1 MPSFVTPTVHFR
13 NEIIADLRSHQ
24 GFTDEGTPG
33 RVRSI
38 VKVHLIGI
46 GGTGMGAVAGLL
58 AAAGHE
64 VRGSDAAVYPPMSE
78 QLAALGVPV
87 MMPYDAHNLDWEPE
101 VVVVGNV
108 HGKDHVEVTAAQ
120 ARHIKLT
127 SFPAVI
133 GEHLLPGKT
142 SIVVSGTHGKTT
154 TTSLLAH
161 ILEQAGRD
169 PNLFVGGV
177 PVGLGHGWRAGKGPF
192 VIEGDE
198 YDTAFFDKGSKF
210 LHYKPDTVI
219 LTSIELDHVD
229 IFASFDAV
237 RDTFKKLVAL
247 IPADG
252 LLVAYAESAD
262 VRAVAKQA
270 QCNVELYCV
279 LGGDSSASGDA
290 GEDTDGGL
298 PADIAWWAKNLEV
311 GKSGRVSFDV
321 FHDGERYERFETL
334 LVGRHNVGNCVAAI
348 AVAHA
353 QGVPIKDIQRGVAS
367 FAGVRRRQELRG
379 IAGGVTVLDDYAH
392 HPTAVRETLKAL
404 RKRFPK
410 RRLIA
415 VYEPRSATSRRKTFQ
430 AEFAD
435 AFAHADEVIVAKMFD
450 PSKIPEDERFDPEK
464 LALDLHRSGTK
475 ASYTPE
481 TSAIVKQLA
490 ESAAPGDVVVVLSSG
505 SFDGLH
511 DKLLD
516 EIGDAMRPAQRA
528 DMASVRS
535 ILASVGLADEAA
547 RDDQFPSFYVL
558 RNEKGTVGCVALE
571 VYGDDAIL
579 RALAVD
585 PECRGAGY
593 GWMLADMAVGQARWR
608 GVRRI
613 YLLTESASDFFAAK
627 FGFRVVDR
635 STLGK
640 HVAAAETFSQAS
652 GAGRV
657 AMRLDL

>member
-1 MPSFVTPTVHFR
+1 V
-13 NEIIADLRSHQ
+13 
-24 GFTDEGTPG
+24 G
-33 RVRSI
+33 RRPVGSARI

-58 AAAGHE
+58 VAAGHE
-64 VRGSDAAVYPPMSE
+64 VRGSDGAVYPPMSE
-78 QLAALGVPV
+78 QLETLGVPV
-87 MMPYDAHNLDWEPE
+87 MTPYGASNLDWGPD

-108 HGKDHVEVTAAQ
+108 HSKDHVEVVAAQ
-120 ARHIKLT
+120 ARGIKLT
-127 SFPAVI
+127 SFPQVI
-133 GEHLLPGKT
+133 GEQLLPGKT
-142 SIVVSGTHGKTT
+142 SIVVTGTHGKTT

-161 ILEQAGRD
+161 ILLEAGRD
-169 PNLFVGGV
+169 PSLFVGGV
-177 PVGLGHGWRAGKGPF
+177 PVGLGQGWRLGTGPF

-210 LHYKPDTVI
+210 LHYKPDTAI

-229 IFASFDAV
+229 IFPSFDAV

-247 IPADG
+247 IPPQG

-262 VRAVAKQA
+262 VRAVAKLA
-270 QCNVELYCV
+270 SCKVELYCV
-279 LGGDSSASGDA
+279 MGGDSTPD
-290 GEDTDGGL
+290 GEDTDAGL
-298 PADIAWWAKNLEV
+298 PSDINWWAKNLEV
-311 GKSGRVSFDV
+311 GKSGRVAFDV
-321 FHDGERYERFETL
+321 YHDGERFERFESL

-353 QGVPIKDIQRGVAS
+353 QGVPLRDIQRGVAS
-367 FAGVRRRQELRG
+367 FAGVRRRLELRG

-435 AFAHADEVIVAKMFD
+435 AFAHADEVIVGKMFD
-450 PSKIPEDERFDPEK
+450 PAKIPAEDRFDPEK

-475 ASYTPE
+475 ASYTPD
-481 TSAIVKQLA
+481 TAAIVKQLA
-490 ESAAPGDVVVVLSSG
+490 ASAAPGDIVCVLSSG

-511 DKLLD
+511 EKLLD
-516 EIGDAMRPAQRA
+516 EIGDAMRPAQRG
-528 DMASVRS
+528 DMAAVRAM
-535 ILASVGLADEAA
+535 LAAVNLADESA
-547 RDDQFPSFYVL
+547 RDDQAPSFYVL
-558 RNEKGTVGCVALE
+558 HNEKGTAGCVALE
-571 VYGDDAIL
+571 VHGDDAVL

-585 PECRGAGY
+585 PEFRGAGY

-635 STLGK
+635 STLSRQ
-640 HVAAAETFSQAS
+640 VAASETFSAAS

>member
-1 MPSFVTPTVHFR
+1 
-13 NEIIADLRSHQ
+13 
-24 GFTDEGTPG
+24 
-33 RVRSI
+33 
-38 VKVHLIGI
+38 
-46 GGTGMGAVAGLL
+46 MGAVAGLL

-64 VRGSDAAVYPPMSE
+64 VRGSDAAVYPPMSD
-78 QLAALGVPV
+78 QLAELGVPV
-87 MMPYDAHNLDWEPE
+87 MMPYTASNLDWGPE
-101 VVVVGNV
+101 LVVVGNV
-108 HGKDHVEVTAAQ
+108 HGKDHVEVVAAQ
-120 ARHIKLT
+120 ERAIPLT

-133 GEHLLPGKT
+133 GEQLLDGKT
-142 SIVVSGTHGKTT
+142 SIVVAGTHGKTT
-154 TTSLLAH
+154 TTSLLGH
-161 ILEQAGRD
+161 ILLDAGRD
-169 PNLFVGGV
+169 PSLFVGGV
-177 PVGLGHGWRAGKGPF
+177 PVGLGHGWRLGHGPAF

-198 YDTAFFDKGSKF
+198 YDTAFFDKGPKF
-210 LHYKPDTVI
+210 AHYKPNIAI
-219 LTSIELDHVD
+219 LTSVELDHVD
-229 IFASFDAV
+229 IFPSFDAV
-237 RDTFKKLVAL
+237 RDTFKRLVAL

-252 LLVAYAESAD
+252 LLVAFAESAD
-262 VRAVAKQA
+262 VRAIAKTA
-270 QCNVELYCV
+270 QCRVEQYCV
-279 LGGDSSASGDA
+279 LGGDG
-290 GEDTDGGL
+290 GEFEEFSDGGM
-298 PADIAWWAKNLEV
+298 PAGINWWARNLEV

-321 FHDGERYERFETL
+321 YHDGERVERFETL
-334 LVGRHNVGNCVAAI
+334 LVGRHNVGNCIAAI

-353 QGVPIKDIQRGVAS
+353 QGLSIKDIQRGVAS

-430 AEFAD
+430 NEFAE
-435 AFAHADEVIVAKMFD
+435 AFSHADEVIVGRMFD
-450 PSKIPEDERFDPEK
+450 PSKIPAEDRFDPER

-475 ASYTPE
+475 AAYVPDVD
-481 TSAIVKQLA
+481 AIVRQLA
-490 ESAAPGDVVVVLSSG
+490 ESAAPGDVVCVLSSG

-516 EIGDAMRPAQRA
+516 AIGDAMRPAQRA
-528 DMASVRS
+528 DMPGVREV
-535 ILASVGLADEAA
+535 LAKVGLGDEEA
-547 RDDQFPSFYVL
+547 RDEQFSSFFVL
-558 RNEKGTVGCVALE
+558 RNEKGTVGCVSLE
-571 VYGDDAIL
+571 VHGDDAIL

-585 PECRGAGY
+585 PEFRGAGY

-635 STLGK
+635 STIAK
-640 HVAAAETFSQAS
+640 QVAASETFSAPS

-657 AMRLDL
+657 AMRVDL